1 MRAIENLE
9 IIAANR
15 DDLLTTEYRQ
25 LVTRFEPV
33 LGVSWVKMNPSS
45 IPCFNQELLHEL
57 RAYHQS
63 LENSMG
69 KVELEGKSYRI
80 QYSILASE
88 TPGVFNLGGE
98 LGLFRQLIRQGDRKS
113 LLHYAVMC
121 IDAMA
126 SRINHCNLPLTTISL
141 IQGDALGGGFEAA
154 LTSDILIAE
163 RNSKMGFPEILFNLF
178 PGMGAYSFAA
188 RKIGP
193 AQAEKMILSGT
204 IYSAEEL
211 HALGVVDVLVDEG
224 EGESAVY
231 DYIRRQTRY
240 ANGYRAVQRA
250 RQRFNPVTYQELM
263 DITTIWVDA
272 ALQLGEKDL
281 KVMDRFV
288 RSQQKLF
295 CADEQILPAML
306 ARHVPE
312 VTALR
317 V

>member
-1 MRAIENLE
+1 MRSIEGIE
-9 IIAANR
+9 IISGIRGDILDA
-15 DDLLTTEYRQ
+15 EYQQ
-25 LVTRFEPV
+25 LSTRFDPE
-33 LGVSWVKMNPSS
+33 LGISWVTMNPSS
-45 IPCFNQELLHEL
+45 IPCFNKDLLQELRE
-57 RAYHQS
+57 YHQS
-63 LENSMG
+63 IEATGGRM
-69 KVELEGKSYRI
+69 ELEGKSYPI
-80 QYSILASE
+80 HYSILASE

-98 LGLFRQLIRQGDRKS
+98 LALFRQLIRQGDRDS

-126 SRINHCNLPLTTISL
+126 SRINHCNLPITTISL

-188 RKIGP
+188 RKIGQ

-204 IYSAEEL
+204 IYGAEEL
-211 HALGVVDVLVDEG
+211 HAMGVVDVLVEEG

-231 DYIRRQTRY
+231 DYIRRQARY

-272 ALQLGEKDL
+272 ALQLREKDL

-288 RSQQKLF
+288 RSQQRLF
-295 CADEQILPAML
+295 GAGDHVLHGIRN
-306 ARHVPE
+306 RHVSE
-312 VTALR
+312 AAFR